1 MDKGG
6 ARSSKNRSGSCSSRV
21 DANVVT
27 YDADV
32 DQVDIEEDGY
42 LNNSDDAIIESDDED
57 DSGIFSIAND
67 YSSEDDDTLADEQ
80 KEERTLTAVRTRR
93 TEQNNDSPAEGFL
106 LAQKT
111 VIRFVQ
117 GSIAHAVD
125 RQKRNAAR
133 MEEQMFFRLLN
144 AI

>member
-32 DQVDIEEDGY
+32 DQVDIEEDDH
-42 LNNSDDAIIESDDED
+42 LNNSDDAIIESDDD
-57 DSGIFSIAND
+57 DDAGIFSIAND
-67 YSSEDDDTLADEQ
+67 CSSEDDDTLADEQ
-80 KEERTLTAVRTRR
+80 KEEELFLQLALCELNKTMSRQQNDFCWLEKQWSVSCRTPSLTRWTGRKG
-93 TEQNNDSPAEGFL
+93 TL
-106 LAQKT
+106 K
-111 VIRFVQ
+111 
-117 GSIAHAVD
+117 
-125 RQKRNAAR
+125 R
-133 MEEQMFFRLLN
+133 MEEQMFFHSLK